1 MHPLFYPEYY
11 GNSKESKGY
20 AAADCGRCLLAENA
34 TVLGDV
40 RIGKDS
46 SIWYGAILRGDVGSI
61 TIGERSNIQDG
72 VVIHATQGE
81 SVTII
86 GNDVSVGHNAVVHGA
101 KIGNDVLIGMGAV
114 VMDNAIVPDDTVV
127 AAGAVVLAN
136 SVLEPGIYAGVPAKK
151 VKAGSDQITKMI
163 HENAGHYQTY
173 TTWYE

>member
-1 MHPLFYPEYY
+1 MQPQIAEGVF
-11 GNSKESKGY
+11 
-20 AAADCGRCLLAENA
+20 LAENA

-114 VMDNAIVPDDTVV
+114 VMDNAIVPDGTVV

-151 VKAGSDQITKMI
+151 AKAGSDQITKMI

>member
-1 MHPLFYPEYY
+1 MAIVREVNDMRPRIAENVF
-11 GNSKESKGY
+11 
-20 AAADCGRCLLAENA
+20 LAENA

-86 GNDVSVGHNAVVHGA
+86 GNDVSVGHNAVVHGCTV
-101 KIGNDVLIGMGAV
+101 GTGSLIGMGAV
-114 VMDNAIVPDDTVV
+114 VLNRARIGKECLIG
-127 AAGAVVLAN
+127 AGSVVLED
-136 SVLEPGIYAGVPAKK
+136 SVIPDGSLVAGNPAK
-151 VKAGSDQITKMI
+151 VKRQLTDEERRKLYDNSL
-163 HENAGHYQTY
+163 HYMVTGRKLKKDGY
-173 TTWYE
+173 CI